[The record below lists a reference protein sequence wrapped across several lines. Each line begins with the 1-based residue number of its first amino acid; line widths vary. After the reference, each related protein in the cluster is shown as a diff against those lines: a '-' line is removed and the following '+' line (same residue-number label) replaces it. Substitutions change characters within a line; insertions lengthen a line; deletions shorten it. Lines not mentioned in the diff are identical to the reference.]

1 MFENINRQLQGKL
14 CFWKMITKSWDSEIS
29 LICLKQHDKAMFHDL
44 SNKQLTQVVLSL
56 AETLVLVC
64 FDRESLIGWLTSN
77 HTLKRKGEFTKGEWG
92 LRQKPILCSDH

>member
-1 MFENINRQLQGKL
+1 MFQNINQQLQGKL
-14 CFWKMITKSWDSEIS
+14 CFWKMITKRWDRKS
-29 LICLKQHDKAMFHDL
+29 CLKQHDKAMFHDL
-44 SNKQLTQVVLSL
+44 SNKQPTQEVLSL

-77 HTLKRKGEFTKGEWG
+77 HTLKRKCEFTKARWG

>member
-1 MFENINRQLQGKL
+1 MFQNINRQLQGKL
-14 CFWKMITKSWDSEIS
+14 CFGKMITKSWDSE
-29 LICLKQHDKAMFHDL
+29 LLFQAMFKDL
-44 SNKQLTQVVLSL
+44 TNKKPTQVVLSL

-77 HTLKRKGEFTKGEWG
+77 HTLKRKGECTKGEWG